1 MHACM
6 LLDTIHF
13 DYSESTIAW
22 SCNIVFDPINVRTA
36 RINVEQRKRRL
47 DHDKWPVYSGDD
59 FHEFVINWAAE
70 VDLLHGGKVY
80 FCVETVLLGI
90 DVACSQPMIK
100 EAAGRVDTP
109 VGVRGRWSSI
119 CPKPRGKKVKEYWMA
134 KRSFKILSCSTEMKI
149 IYSHFPIPPKN
160 HPTFFDYRALP
171 DAWYGG
177 KNDTCAMVIDTW
189 RKYDWHLYKQNLGHQ
204 ILPDFPT
211 LALKKKAGGGGGG
224 SAAFSG

>member
-1 MHACM
+1 MIGLIYCSPPHTPRYRYRSYLHLCVPAEVTMSTPIQYNFLNWDIKNMSERCACMHACI
-6 LLDTIHF
+6 LDTTHF
-13 DYSESTIAW
+13 DYSESTITW

-59 FHEFVINWAAE
+59 FHEFVINCAAE

-119 CPKPRGKKVKEYWMA
+119 CPKPRGKKVKEYWWQ
-134 KRSFKILSCSTEMKI
+134 KDLSKFCLVQQRWK
-149 IYSHFPIPPKN
+149 
-160 HPTFFDYRALP
+160 
-171 DAWYGG
+171 
-177 KNDTCAMVIDTW
+177 
-189 RKYDWHLYKQNLGHQ
+189 
-204 ILPDFPT
+204 
-211 LALKKKAGGGGGG
+211 
-224 SAAFSG
+224 